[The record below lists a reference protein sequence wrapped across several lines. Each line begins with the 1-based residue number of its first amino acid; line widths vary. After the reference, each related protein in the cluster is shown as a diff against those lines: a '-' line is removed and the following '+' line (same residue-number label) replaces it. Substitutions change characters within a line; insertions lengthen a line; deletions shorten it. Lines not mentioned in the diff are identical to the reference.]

1 MRTVERPQTAEKM
14 LVIRRAVAGVGRRH
28 RHAVPERHR
37 YRRWLWPDVAD
48 SNWIDRTA
56 RAGLRA
62 HAAAVHMRQFADLV
76 GDGSMVRV
84 PGGADDLERRDRLP
98 GRGGAAAGGVPDRQL
113 GTLTGDVSLHIGQVA
128 WKRTSKDTVIS
139 SEAEKSQCE
148 RQSRHLETRT
158 SPIVIS

>member
-1 MRTVERPQTAEKM
+1 
-14 LVIRRAVAGVGRRH
+14 
-28 RHAVPERHR
+28 
-37 YRRWLWPDVAD
+37 
-48 SNWIDRTA
+48 
-56 RAGLRA
+56 
-62 HAAAVHMRQFADLV
+62 
-76 GDGSMVRV
+76 
-84 PGGADDLERRDRLP
+84 
-98 GRGGAAAGGVPDRQL
+98 L